1 MADNLFASTESMV
14 RSKNIDAPR
23 KLYEIVITLYN
34 LTDETNYDLGQYA
47 YSAIDT
53 YKNKQDDG

>member
-1 MADNLFASTESMV
+1 MADNLFASTKGMV

-34 LTDETNYDLGQYA
+34 LTDETNYGLGQYT